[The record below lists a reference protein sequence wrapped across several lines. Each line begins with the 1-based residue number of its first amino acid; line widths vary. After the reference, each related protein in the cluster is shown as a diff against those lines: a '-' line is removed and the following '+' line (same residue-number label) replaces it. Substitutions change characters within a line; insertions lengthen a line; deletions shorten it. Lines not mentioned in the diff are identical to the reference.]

1 MSLPTSPEP
10 GSKRIAVRKP
20 GMDVYTALLILA
32 VVALLIGIL
41 LFVLELSE
49 YNWTVNPTAW
59 LHRAPLSERLGILP
73 PPLRLG

>member
-20 GMDVYTALLILA
+20 GMDIYTVLLIIA
-32 VVALLIGIL
+32 TIALLIGIL
-41 LFVLELSE
+41 LFVLELNE

-59 LHRAPLSERLGILP
+59 LGDLLRQGAGAPTGPHLS
-73 PPLRLG
+73 